1 MFHLIYR
8 ISATTT
14 STFKKD
20 ITEKDASIKMNLFYR
35 FVLDF
40 SWSVTH
46 TRTSTRC
53 FRVSRRFR
61 KNNAVTLHDLEQQIQ
76 TAYNPTP
83 VVQILKYMLDVK
95 NWMSGHID
103 PFKGHS
109 FQHQFKLEKTTK
121 GIEYRKWSTTKMWLP
136 DTDNGEEP
144 LLLLKSIPSGLPLPI
159 PLQLDN
165 VMNNL
170 TKDIRKYGSLF
181 DSNQTV
187 WWKDYLEEL
196 KKRQACAP
204 GGPFLLK

>member
-1 MFHLIYR
+1 MVGH
-8 ISATTT
+8 TH
-14 STFKKD
+14 KD
-20 ITEKDASIKMNLFYR
+20 IDQM
-35 FVLDF
+35 F
-40 SWSVTH
+40 S
-46 TRTSTRC
+46 C
-53 FRVSRRFR
+53 VSRRFR

-121 GIEYRKWSTTKMWLP
+121 EIEYRKWSTTKMWLP

-204 GGPFLLK
+204 GGPFLLE